1 MTAATAAEPSARPRA
16 AALSGAGRAAL
27 RHAGLIAGAAYVIGM
42 LLAGFFAP
50 LPHSAVNPNPGAIM
64 RPPGATYWFGTDQN
78 GIDVFSRLIA
88 AGRNDIPLAV
98 TGAALALVVGV
109 PIGVFASRSG
119 WLANAFMRLL
129 DLFQSLPLLVVAL
142 TIVALA
148 GSHFSDVVVAISL
161 INVPLFIRL
170 ARSEALTV
178 RAHRYIEAVEA
189 MGARD
194 TWVSLRHIV
203 PNILPVVFAQL
214 SLSSGFALLVIAA
227 LGYLG
232 IGVQPTTPSWGL
244 MLNGGSQFI
253 GSGQWWILVF
263 PAAAIVLTVLSFNA
277 IARGLHK
284 IFDPAVGR

>member
-1 MTAATAAEPSARPRA
+1 MTAAASAVPRA
-16 AALSGAGRAAL
+16 AALSSVGHAVL
-27 RHAGLIAGAAYVIGM
+27 RHSGLVAGGAYVILM

-50 LPHSAVNPNPGAIM
+50 LPHSPVTPNPGAIM
-64 RPPGATYWFGTDQN
+64 RSPGGTYWFGTDQN
-78 GIDVFSRLIA
+78 GVDIFSRLIA

-98 TGAALALVVGV
+98 TGAALAFVVGV
-109 PIGVFASRSG
+109 PIGVFASRG
-119 WLANAFMRLL
+119 GRLGNAFMRLL

-148 GSHFSDVVVAISL
+148 GSHFADVVVAISL

-263 PAAAIVLTVLSFNA
+263 PAAAIVITVLAFNA
-277 IARGLHK
+277 ISRGLHK
-284 IFDPAVGR
+284 FFDPATER

>member
-1 MTAATAAEPSARPRA
+1 MTAAVRAAPHG
-16 AALSGAGRAAL
+16 AALSGAGRAVL
-27 RHAGLIAGAAYVIGM
+27 RHSGLVAGAGYVILM

-50 LPHSAVNPNPGAIM
+50 LPHSAVTPDPSAIM

-78 GIDVFSRLIA
+78 GIDIFSRLIV

-98 TGAALALVVGV
+98 TGAALAFVVGV
-109 PIGVFASRSG
+109 PIGVFASRG
-119 WLANAFMRLL
+119 GRLGDVFMRLL
-129 DLFQSLPLLVVAL
+129 DLFQSLPLLVVAM

-148 GSHFSDVVVAISL
+148 GAHFGDVVVAISL

-170 ARSEALTV
+170 AQSEALTV
-178 RAHRYIEAVEA
+178 RSHRYIEAVEA

-244 MLNGGSQFI
+244 MLNGGSQFV
-253 GSGQWWILVF
+253 GSGQWWILLF
-263 PAAAIVLTVLSFNA
+263 PAAAIVITVLAFNA

-284 IFDPAVGR
+284 IFDPVAGR